1 MLGQA
6 IMNLLFTKM
15 LGIVGI
21 AFLGLFLVGVL
32 SYILKKFFENR
43 F

>member
-15 LGIVGI
+15 LEIVGI
-21 AFLGLFLVGVL
+21 AFLGLLLVALL
-32 SYILKKFFENR
+32 SYTLKKIFENR